1 MKKAVLFFVLSFVA
15 VSSFSQI
22 TYVSAQSGNYDA
34 NTTWGPGGAPPTS
47 SNCNCKIVI
56 AANHTVTLNVAININ
71 TVALVLDGPG
81 SKLQFG
87 TPANLTMTLGGTSS
101 IDIQS
106 TTASIVLSKNGQ
118 AIILKGQTI
127 FTNNSTGFNS
137 PTQGTVNGLASAASV
152 RANPQ
157 FQSGTLPVRLSDFSA
172 TSKGSGITLSWKTDL
187 EVNSSHFEVERSSE
201 GKEWNTIASIQAA
214 GNINVQQSYSYIDPA
229 PLDGDN
235 YYRLKIV
242 DIDGQFEYSSIKSV
256 NVKSVALNV
265 VASPNPVSS
274 LLNITV
280 NQPGRE
286 PYRLRLINR
295 AGQVVFDQKYAAANN
310 RIQLNVSNYTDG
322 SYFLEV
328 TSHAGLRQI
337 NKVMIVRK

>member
-22 TYVSAQSGNYDA
+22 TYVTAQSGNFNADA
-34 NTTWGPGGAPPTS
+34 TWGTEGAPPS
-47 SNCNCKIVI
+47 SGNCNCKIVI
-56 AANHTVTLNVAININ
+56 ATGHTVTLSASANIN

-87 TPANLTMTLGGTSS
+87 NPANITLTLGGTSS
-101 IDIQS
+101 IDVQS
-106 TTASIVLSKNGQ
+106 TTASVVLPKNGNS
-118 AIILKGQTI
+118 ITLKNQVI
-127 FTNNSTGFNS
+127 FTNTTPGFNS
-137 PTQGTVNGLASAASV
+137 STAGTVNGLASAASV

-157 FQSGTLPVRLSDFSA
+157 FQSGTLPVKLTEFSA
-172 TSKGSGITLSWKTDL
+172 TGKGSGVTLSWKTDL
-187 EVNSSHFEVERSSE
+187 EVNSSHFEVERSAE
-201 GKEWNTIASIQAA
+201 GKTWNTIASIQAA
-214 GNINVQQSYSYIDPA
+214 GNVNVQQSYTYIDAA

-235 YYRLKIV
+235 FYRLKIV
-242 DIDGQFEYSSIKSV
+242 DIDGQFEYSPIKSV
-256 NVKSVALNV
+256 NIKSVALNV

-274 LLNITV
+274 LLNIAV

-310 RIQLNVSNYTDG
+310 RIQLNVSGYADG
-322 SYFLEV
+322 SYFLEI
-328 TSHAGLRQI
+328 TNHKGLRQI